1 MDPATKDLVSKTI
14 KHLTRNQSCVILTSH
29 SVADCE
35 NVCNR
40 VGILAKAGLRCIGTP
55 QHLKHK
61 WVSFRSNRFSRTSC
75 VSNQRAGFKNSIFN
89 TLLTKRRTKRWIIP
103 SEYAGLPP
111 LYVPDR
117 INFEQRIL
125 TMLFQLMDR
134 SCWFHPPRTASR
146 QNSTIYLPSPSRP
159 FDWFLISS
167 HHFPRNDPIPT
178 VGNFIKFHFQ
188 FEREEGDYVPDIP
201 PYCQSCAIEAP
212 LPSLSFLST
221 RPSPATSFSGNINLN
236 RREYL
241 ATRPLPGLQLVRSI
255 ERNLPRLSP
264 RSYAQLSGCWTISIE
279 RVSRFNFSF
288 SPITNISHRVNSHSD
303 LSIVTRSF
311 RRIFFHPR
319 PRPRGKFNVRL
330 INAITR
336 GRERERETVRCT
348 AYRTK
353 HNIGSVCHFRQ
364 ILWSILSFSVM

>member
-167 HHFPRNDPIPT
+167 HHFPRNDPIPS

-241 ATRPLPGLQLVRSI
+241 ATRPLPDLQLVRSI

-264 RSYAQLSGCWTISIE
+264 RSYAQPSGCWTISIE

-288 SPITNISHRVNSHSD
+288 SPITNPSCE
-303 LSIVTRSF
+303 LSLRFIDRYSF
-311 RRIFFHPR
+311 VSTNIFP
-319 PRPRGKFNVRL
+319 PSPSPPGKIQRL